1 MIGDATTKRPFC
13 IGIKVVL
20 IEFTCL
26 EIKLVCLLS
35 CSFIL
40 LDIQHVL

>member
-1 MIGDATTKRPFC
+1 MIGDATTKKAVFVWES
-13 IGIKVVL
+13 KVVL
-20 IEFTCL
+20 IEFTSS

-40 LDIQHVL
+40 L

>member
-13 IGIKVVL
+13 MGIKGGAHR
-20 IEFTCL
+20 IYML

-35 CSFIL
+35 CLFIL
-40 LDIQHVL
+40 L